1 VSEHDAMPDED
12 RLDVADHAVSTYR
25 YLRLAI
31 VTVILTLA
39 VSLAL
44 ERHAASCW
52 QDSVS
57 SYYYTPAHS
66 VFVAA
71 LAVIG
76 VALITIRGAQLWEE
90 VCLNMAG
97 FLAPVV
103 AFVPTAWSSRNCPSN
118 LTASTRPTVQGL
130 LSGNHF
136 FARFSTNNLLAF
148 IVGGAFAVLLTS
160 GVARIRGRTSRLVP
174 WGPELWWPALG
185 CGLIVVIGFFWHRWW
200 PASFNT
206 HAHSY
211 SAIGVFVFAGIVM
224 FLTAERNNS
233 AYRVIYFAC
242 FAAIAAG
249 AMVFFVGLLVTWQ
262 HRVLVVEAI
271 ETTAFVVFWF
281 FQTIQLWDEGLT
293 PVPPPTPP
301 AAA

>member
-1 VSEHDAMPDED
+1 MSEQRGLD
-12 RLDVADHAVSTYR
+12 RDGQFHAISTYR

-44 ERHAASCW
+44 EKHAASCW

-57 SYYYTPAHS
+57 SYYYTPVHS
-66 VFVAA
+66 IFVAA

-76 VALITIRGAQLWEE
+76 VALIAIRGGTLLEE
-90 VCLNMAG
+90 ICLNMAG

-103 AFVPTAWSSRNCPSN
+103 AFVPTAWSRTNCPSN
-118 LTASTRPTVQGL
+118 LTATSRSTVEGL

-136 FARFSTNNLLAF
+136 FAKFSTNNLVAF

-160 GVARIRGRTSRLVP
+160 GVARIRRKRDRLVP
-174 WGPELWWPALG
+174 LGPELWWPALG
-185 CGLIVVIGFFWHRWW
+185 CALLVVVGFFWHRWW
-200 PASFNT
+200 PANFNQ

-211 SAIGVFVFAGIVM
+211 SAIGLFVLAGIVI
-224 FLTAERNNS
+224 FLTARRNKAPYS
-233 AYRVIYFAC
+233 GIYYAC
-242 FAAIAAG
+242 LAG
-249 AMVFFVGLLVTWQ
+249 ILAGFVVFLVGLLVTWR

-281 FQTIQLWDEGLT
+281 LQTIQLWDEGLI
-293 PVPPPTPP
+293 PVPSRTPP
-301 AAA
+301 AAAA